1 MSTALSDLPTT
12 DSGSIRKQDAM
23 EWMWSLDDPDEDELI
38 GTLIPKPDGF
48 EGSTF
53 ATPIST
59 VRVTGRPAFIQAVA
73 KLLQPLL
80 VWESSATRVALN
92 VKQVQDRETGE
103 FTDNYALYLS
113 AAERGREAG
122 MMQALIGSNDGMDRR
137 LLSALDQYGGEQ

>member
-1 MSTALSDLPTT
+1 MSASLSELPTT
-12 DSGSIRKQDAM
+12 DSGSIRKKDAM

-38 GTLIPKPDGF
+38 GTMIPKPDGF

-53 ATPIST
+53 PTPIST
-59 VRVTGRPAFIQAVA
+59 LRVTGRPAFIEAVA

-92 VKQVQDRETGE
+92 VKQVKDRETE
-103 FTDNYALYLS
+103 ALTENYALYLS

-122 MMQALIGSNDGMDRR
+122 MMQALTGSNDGMDRR
-137 LLSALDQYGGEQ
+137 LLDALKQYGGDQ

>member
-1 MSTALSDLPTT
+1 MSQPLDELLTT
-12 DSGSIRKQDAM
+12 DSGSIRKSDAM
-23 EWMWSLDDPDEDELI
+23 EWMWSLGEPDEDELI
-38 GTLIPKPDGF
+38 GTVIPKPKEH

-53 ATPIST
+53 AEPISSI
-59 VRVTGRPAFIQAVA
+59 RVTGRSAFIEAVA

-103 FTDNYALYLS
+103 LTDTYALYVS

-122 MMQALIGSNDGMDRR
+122 MMQVLAGSNDGMDRR
-137 LLSALDQYGGEQ
+137 LLDALERYGGGR